1 MVLAKLRMKLDK
13 KDELSW
19 QMASLF
25 HGVLMEQ
32 LPEDYAAELHVS
44 KRHPYTQHIERCGE
58 DWYWIVTALN
68 EDTANKMLKDIL
80 MNLSEFVLRKH
91 QLSIRIL
98 EKSYQEVSNQE
109 LARAFY
115 QEQASRY
122 ITIRFITPTSFKQ
135 NGRYVNYPDIRSMF
149 SNLMNKYDASNHD
162 ETMWDEDTLEQ
173 LTEKTVISR
182 YELRSTIFCIEG
194 IKIPAFVGK
203 ITLRIDGTQTMTN
216 FANMLFNF
224 GQYSGIGIKT
234 ALGMGAIRLLEGRSE
249 NGR

>member
-1 MVLAKLRMKLDK
+1 MLAKLKMKLDK
-13 KDELSW
+13 KEELSW

-25 HGVLMEQ
+25 HGVLMEL

-58 DWYWIVTALN
+58 EWYWIVTALN
-68 EDTANKMLKDIL
+68 EETANKMLKGVL
-80 MNLSEFVLRKH
+80 MGLTEFVLKKH

-98 EKSYQEVSNQE
+98 EKSYKEMSNQE

-115 QEQASRY
+115 QEQASHY
-122 ITIRFITPTSFKQ
+122 ITVQFITPTSFKQ
-135 NGRYVNYPDIRSMF
+135 NGRYVNYPDIRSIF
-149 SNLMNKYDASNHD
+149 SSLMNRYDASNA
-162 ETMWDEDTLEQ
+162 EESMRDEDTLEQ
-173 LTEKTVISR
+173 LTEKTVLSR

-194 IKIPAFVGK
+194 IKIPAFIGK
-203 ITLRIDGTQTMTN
+203 ITLRIDGTQTMAN
-216 FANMLFNF
+216 FANMLLNF

>member
-32 LPEDYAAELHVS
+32 LSEDYAAELHVS

-122 ITIRFITPTSFKQ
+122 ITIQFITPTSFKQ
-135 NGRYVNYPDIRSMF
+135 NGRYMNYPDIRSMF
-149 SNLMNKYDASNHD
+149 SNLMNKYDASNQD

-182 YELRSTIFCIEG
+182 YEMRSTIFCIEG

-216 FANMLFNF
+216 FANMLLNF

>member
-1 MVLAKLRMKLDK
+1 MVLAKLRMKLNK

>member
-32 LPEDYAAELHVS
+32 LPEDYAVELHVS

>member
-1 MVLAKLRMKLDK
+1 MLARLKMKLDK
-13 KDELSW
+13 KEELSW

-25 HGVLMEQ
+25 HGALMEL
-32 LPEDYAAELHVS
+32 LPEDYASELHVS

-68 EDTANKMLKDIL
+68 EDTANKMLKDVL

-98 EKSYQEVSNQE
+98 ERSYQEVSNQE

-122 ITIRFITPTSFKQ
+122 ITIQFITPTSFKQ
-135 NGRYVNYPDIRSMF
+135 NGRYMNYPDIRSMF
-149 SNLMNKYDASNHD
+149 SNLMNKYDASNKD

-216 FANMLFNF
+216 FANMLLNF

>member
-58 DWYWIVTALN
+58 DWYWIVTALS
-68 EDTANKMLKDIL
+68 EDTANKMLKDVL

-122 ITIRFITPTSFKQ
+122 ITIQFITPTSFKQ
-135 NGRYVNYPDIRSMF
+135 NGRYMNYPDIRSMF
-149 SNLMNKYDASNHD
+149 SNLMNKYDASNQD

-234 ALGMGAIRLLEGRSE
+234 ALGMGAIRLLEGRSA